1 METTLNE
8 RVTGVLRELAQ
19 SAAALPRCESE
30 ARRARV
36 TEAYGQ
42 LASQLV
48 ESDPELDQ
56 ALVRALDDPDAGV
69 RAEALKAISRRRR
82 PDAAGPV
89 AGALAD
95 PDEQVRVE
103 AARALQRLAGPSAA
117 ADLARVA
124 TDDAS
129 ARVRCEALRALLR
142 LDRARAL
149 DLVAAGP
156 AAPEHTPEAGVDVEA
171 SALAAARAR
180 FDAVRRRWG
189 QAAVRQLVPLLGH
202 PSAAV
207 RRGAAAALGH
217 TESPDAALPLVAALS
232 DASIT
237 VRLESAR
244 SLGALGDP
252 RAVGPLS
259 GALHDP
265 DHLVRGFAAEALGR
279 LGMRAA
285 GVSVL
290 APLAAALV
298 DPAVSVRQ
306 HALTALGRIA
316 ERQRQRGWA
325 CSLLERQLVVD
336 AIAVGLSDPEP
347 ALIIAA
353 AKIAGAVQDP
363 RLIRPMLGAL
373 RHPDAYR
380 GVQEP
385 VVVALRR
392 LGQAAE
398 APVLRALHDADPRLR
413 ARVALLLGVLPFP
426 GGAAALMELLGD
438 SAPPVRAAAAAALGE
453 LRERRALGLLLVS
466 LRDPDP
472 DVCARAAQALGRL
485 GDARAV
491 PALMRIARDLAAR
504 TRGEARRLERSVFTV
519 LSSTLEAL
527 GGLRDGRALEPLV
540 LALGHGD
547 WRVRRDAADALGALG
562 DARASEALSAAL
574 LDDERLVR
582 RGAAVALRLLDR
594 RAA

>member
-1 METTLNE
+1 METTPAE
-8 RVTGVLRELAQ
+8 RVVGVLRELAR
-19 SAAALPRCESE
+19 SAADLPRCESE

-36 TEAYGQ
+36 TETYGQ
-42 LASQLV
+42 LSAQLV
-48 ESDPELDQ
+48 ESDPELDA
-56 ALVRALDDPDAGV
+56 ALVRALEDPDAGV

-82 PDAAGPV
+82 PEASLPV
-89 AGALAD
+89 AAALAD
-95 PDEQVRVE
+95 GDEQVRVE
-103 AARALQRLAGPSAA
+103 AARALQRLAGPSASPH
-117 ADLARVA
+117 LARA
-124 TDDAS
+124 AEGDAS
-129 ARVRCEALRALLR
+129 PRVRCEALRALLR
-142 LDRARAL
+142 TDRARAL
-149 DLVAAGP
+149 ELVAAAPAEPAPGP
-156 AAPEHTPEAGVDVEA
+156 GVDVEA

-217 TESPDAALPLVAALS
+217 TESPDAALPLVSALS

-237 VRLESAR
+237 VRLEAAR

-306 HALTALGRIA
+306 HALSALGRIA
-316 ERQRQRGWA
+316 ERQRQRGWS

-347 ALIIAA
+347 ALIVSAARIAS
-353 AKIAGAVQDP
+353 KVQDP

-392 LGQAAE
+392 LGPAAE
-398 APVLRALHDADPRLR
+398 APVLRALNDTDPRLR
-413 ARVALLLGVLPFP
+413 ARVALLLGTLPLP
-426 GGAAALMELLGD
+426 AGAGALMETLGD
-438 SAPPVRAAAAAALGE
+438 TVPAVRAAAASALGE
-453 LRERRALGLLLVS
+453 LRDPRALGLLLVS

-491 PALMRIARDLAAR
+491 PALARVAVDLAAR
-504 TRGEARRLERSVFTV
+504 TRGDARRLERSVFAV

-527 GGLRDGRALEPLV
+527 GSLRDGRALEPLV

-547 WRVRRDAADALGALG
+547 WRVRRDAADALGVLG
-562 DARASEALSAAL
+562 DGRANEALSAAL

-582 RGAAVALRLLDR
+582 RGAAVALRMLDR